1 MRIGIITFW
10 QSNDNYG
17 QLLQCWALQ
26 QYLRSKDHDAYLIKY
41 DLARRN
47 KPKTLWENLLKALTI
62 YPLIKYLLHRKEKQA
77 RNKIIAELNE
87 KNKLRHFDDFRKNML
102 QISERDYHSLEE
114 LQSDPP
120 VADVYITGSDQV
132 WSQLLNN
139 KENEVFFLNFGNSQV
154 KRISYAASFGMDSYP
169 TKLIK
174 RLSINLRRFNAVSVR
189 EDSGVDICQNVG
201 VESIKVL
208 DPTMLLKGRDYL
220 RFITIPKYNDYIYIY
235 SLNISTPEQ
244 VYYEAITQYAQDEHL
259 SIIVTPGSGRIL
271 GAEIFNHAIYDY
283 ATIPQWLSNIANA
296 KMVITTSFH
305 GTVFCIL
312 MNTPFVYVPLQGK
325 LSNMN
330 SRILGLLKE
339 LGLEDRAVEN
349 SYQMMSAL
357 NGKINWEEVMKKIRP
372 LRDKSMLFI
381 DNAITSKN

>member
-1 MRIGIITFW
+1 M
-10 QSNDNYG
+10 
-17 QLLQCWALQ
+17 
-26 QYLRSKDHDAYLIKY
+26 
-41 DLARRN
+41 
-47 KPKTLWENLLKALTI
+47 
-62 YPLIKYLLHRKEKQA
+62 
-77 RNKIIAELNE
+77 
-87 KNKLRHFDDFRKNML
+87 
-102 QISERDYHSLEE
+102 
-114 LQSDPP
+114 
-120 VADVYITGSDQV
+120 
-132 WSQLLNN
+132 
-139 KENEVFFLNFGNSQV
+139 
-154 KRISYAASFGMDSYP
+154 
-169 TKLIK
+169 
-174 RLSINLRRFNAVSVR
+174 
-189 EDSGVDICQNVG
+189 
-201 VESIKVL
+201 
-208 DPTMLLKGRDYL
+208 
-220 RFITIPKYNDYIYIY
+220 
-235 SLNISTPEQ
+235 
-244 VYYEAITQYAQDEHL
+244 